1 MVTMVSTKHRRK
13 IRDQNTEGQSPPQEL
28 EVLLVQ
34 DRIEKVIFCRF
45 FQNVNLNL
53 YSKKEFFSFYQNV
66 FFSKLKI

>member
-45 FQNVNLNL
+45 FQNVNFN
-53 YSKKEFFSFYQNV
+53 K
-66 FFSKLKI
+66 